1 MKDILKKVCIVGDP
15 GVGKSC
21 LIKRFADDT
30 FSDKYT
36 HTTGT
41 KMSKKEME
49 FPDIDVRLSMQLWD
63 VVGPKSPSFL
73 EGYIQG
79 AAGVMAVC
87 DVSRDETLSN
97 LDEWLASVRHIAPDV
112 PVVILAN
119 KSDMT
124 DEAVVDSQS
133 VAIAARRFKAP
144 YYMTSARTGV
154 NVALSFGAIGR
165 MVLGEAP
172 LAV

>member
-1 MKDILKKVCIVGDP
+1 MREIVKKVCMVGDP

-21 LIKRFADDT
+21 LIKWFADET

-41 KMSKKEME
+41 KMSKKELE
-49 FPDIDVRLSMQLWD
+49 LPDIGARLSMQIWD

-87 DVSRDETLSN
+87 DVSRDETLAS
-97 LDEWLASVRHIAPDV
+97 LDIWIPSARQTAPEV

-124 DEAVVDSQS
+124 DAAVIDSQS

-144 YYMTSARTGV
+144 YYMTSAKTGV
-154 NVALSFGAIGR
+154 NVAISFGAIGR